1 MGMHLALEPAMSS
14 DPATLS
20 ALPGLLACEQCD
32 ALYTRVRLG
41 SGQQARCTRCGSL
54 LGRGHRI
61 SLQGMVALTLAA
73 AVTFVIAN
81 VQPVAHL
88 NFGGVRSDTT
98 LPQALMDTWD
108 AGEPLIA
115 LLAGAVTVLFPAL
128 VLLLRLYV
136 LAPLAGRGWPPFWRQ
151 AMHALQRASRW
162 SMVEVLMLS
171 AMVAIVRLAGMASVV
186 PDVGLYA
193 FGVLALLLAALDTC
207 GLHRLWWL
215 IDPERGLVAEPP
227 EPADAR

>member
-1 MGMHLALEPAMSS
+1 MREDTAHPRGRVLA
-14 DPATLS
+14 

-32 ALYTRVRLG
+32 ALYSCVPLG

-54 LGRGHRI
+54 VARGHRI
-61 SLQGMVALTLAA
+61 GLQGIVALTLGA

-81 VQPVAHL
+81 TQPVVHL
-88 NFGGVRSDTT
+88 NFGGVRSVTT
-98 LPQALMDTWD
+98 LPQALVDTWE

-115 LLAGAVTVLFPAL
+115 LLAGAVALLFPAL

-136 LAPLAGRGWPPFWRQ
+136 LAPLAGRGWPPFWRH
-151 AMHALQRASRW
+151 AMHALQHASRW

-171 AMVAIVRLAGMASVV
+171 AMVAIVRLASMATVE

-193 FGVLALLLAALDTC
+193 FGALALQLAALDTA
-207 GLHRLWWL
+207 GLQRLWGL
-215 IDPERGLVAEPP
+215 IDPARLTAAGLP
-227 EPADAR
+227 DDGR